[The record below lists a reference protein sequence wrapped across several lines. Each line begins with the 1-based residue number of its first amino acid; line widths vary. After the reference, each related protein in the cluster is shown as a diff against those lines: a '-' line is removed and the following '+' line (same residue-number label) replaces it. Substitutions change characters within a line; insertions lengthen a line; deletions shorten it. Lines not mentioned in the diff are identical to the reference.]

1 MASMQSPNRSEMNM
15 DISNRL
21 TGTGLRTL
29 CVVFLAYALGA
40 PDLGG
45 QGVFEVQ
52 PGDAT
57 IKSGEAAFVTVET
70 FNRVFQ
76 VLVYR
81 VVSPDSP
88 ELFGELLSLG
98 NVWALPESERRRY
111 VDEVGVAQYRNGA
124 TLMFRE
130 GVILETSS
138 FYIYICEIV
147 GGVLGAG
154 NCEKS
159 RTFTIFVEEEDGLT
173 EEAIFSDATEL
184 GEGWQST
191 DWFGSFNTAFF
202 PWIFHAEH
210 NWMYIGEDSDADAMY
225 LYDQVSDQ
233 WLYTAAETYPNLY
246 SFGRNSWIFYFEG
259 TSGPREFFDLQ
270 TSEFFTIP

>member
-1 MASMQSPNRSEMNM
+1 MQCPNGSEMNM

-29 CVVFLAYALGA
+29 CLVFLAYALGA
-40 PDLGG
+40 PDLVG
-45 QGVFEVQ
+45 QGVFQVQ
-52 PGDAT
+52 PDDAT
-57 IKSGEAAFVTVET
+57 IRPGEAAFVAVQT
-70 FNRVFQ
+70 FDVANLVQ
-76 VLVYR
+76 VYL

-88 ELFGELLSLG
+88 ELFGELLSG
-98 NVWALPESERRRY
+98 ANVWTLPESERRRN
-111 VDEVGVAQYRNGA
+111 VDGGGEWHVGST

-138 FYIYICEIV
+138 FYIFICEIGGLGG
-147 GGVLGAG
+147 GGVLGPG

-159 RTFTIFVEEEDGLT
+159 RTFTIFVEEEDELT
-173 EEAIFSDATEL
+173 SQAIFSDATEL

-191 DWFGSFNTAFF
+191 DWSGSFNTAFF

-225 LYDQVSDQ
+225 LYDQVSHQ

-246 SFGRNSWIFYFEG
+246 SFTRNSWVFYVEG
-259 TSGPREFFDLQ
+259 TSGPREFVDLR
-270 TSEFFTIP
+270 TGEFFTIP